1 VNLGGL
7 DVSHE
12 TMDRLKSYEA
22 LLKKWNPAI
31 NLVAKSTLSDA
42 WTRHFLDSAQIYQL
56 PGRNVDHWADL
67 GSGGG
72 FPGMV
77 IAMIAMEKTNPG
89 RVTLVE
95 SDTRKC
101 TFLRTVARE
110 TDTEVNI
117 IAGRIERC
125 EQLQADVLSARAL
138 SDLSNLL
145 AFADQHLSSTGEALF
160 LKGASWRKEVENA
173 QRTWRFDHQVVTS
186 KIEDGPAILR
196 ISGVSR
202 A

>member
-1 VNLGGL
+1 MKLGGL
-7 DVSHE
+7 DVSRE
-12 TMDRLKSYEA
+12 TMGRLKTYEA

-42 WTRHFLDSAQIYQL
+42 WTRHFLDSAQICQL
-56 PGRNVDHWADL
+56 ASRNVDHWADL

-77 IAMIAMEKTNPG
+77 IAMIAMETGTPK

-110 TDTEVNI
+110 TDTEANI
-117 IAGRIERC
+117 ISERIERC
-125 EQLQADVLSARAL
+125 DPLEADVLSARAL

-186 KIEDGPAILR
+186 QTEDGPAILR